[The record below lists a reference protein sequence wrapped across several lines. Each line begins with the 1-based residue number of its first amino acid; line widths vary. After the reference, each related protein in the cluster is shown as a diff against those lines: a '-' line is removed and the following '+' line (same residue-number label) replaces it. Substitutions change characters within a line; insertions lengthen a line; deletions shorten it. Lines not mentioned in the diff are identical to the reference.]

1 MPTSAASRTATG
13 LPPAPPARVP
23 VPAGLHDG
31 LRLEVGVL
39 RVRHDHGRN
48 VSPALHLGVPGGRR
62 VVAPLP
68 STVDPLLADAGL
80 RTDLAARLGEL
91 ALDRGLPLHAWLTR
105 GGDLELLAGDR
116 AWWPA
121 LHGAL
126 AASGRAP
133 AGLHVVTK
141 TGWRDVL
148 SGERRTWKR
157 LRVRSRRGEAAVR
170 RLAREADQSQEWT
183 GSFACI
189 RSV

>member
-1 MPTSAASRTATG
+1 MPVRIPTAPSVEEPD
-13 LPPAPPARVP
+13 LSL
-23 VPAGLHDG
+23 LHDG

-48 VSPALHLGVPGGRR
+48 VSSVLHLGVPGGHRA
-62 VVAPLP
+62 VAPLP
-68 STVDPLLADAGL
+68 AAADPLLADAGF

-105 GGDLELLAGDR
+105 DGDLELLTGDR

-121 LHGAL
+121 LRGAL
-126 AASGRAP
+126 AASGQAP

-141 TGWRDVL
+141 TGWCDVL
-148 SGERRTWKR
+148 AGERRTWKR
-157 LRVRSRRGEAAVR
+157 LRVRSRAGEAVVR
-170 RLAREADQSQEWT
+170 QLAQEADQSQEWT

-189 RSV
+189 RST